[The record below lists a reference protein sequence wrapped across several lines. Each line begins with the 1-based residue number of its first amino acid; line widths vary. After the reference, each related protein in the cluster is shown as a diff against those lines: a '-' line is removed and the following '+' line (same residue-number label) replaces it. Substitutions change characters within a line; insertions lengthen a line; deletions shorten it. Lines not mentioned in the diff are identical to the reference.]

1 MPQPQGQPD
10 PFLATRQDLPG
21 NFAFLALHGI
31 KKARRPTMRRG
42 RLADVDNPDVP
53 GDKTRLLFYAV
64 YKILQKLLLE
74 CFEH

>member
-1 MPQPQGQPD
+1 
-10 PFLATRQDLPG
+10 
-21 NFAFLALHGI
+21 
-31 KKARRPTMRRG
+31 MRRG

-74 CFEH
+74 CFEHPFYFDIIFIKN